1 MVKALAREIE
11 LRKHFLDS
19 QQIDSIYFGGGTPSV
34 LDEKELQ
41 LLLDA
46 IYTNYHV
53 ADHPEITLEANPDDI
68 SPLHLA
74 EWKSMGIN
82 RLSIG
87 VQAFQDKL
95 LQEWNRSHNAIQ
107 SQVSIRLAQDAGFEN
122 ITADLIYGSTL
133 LSDDDWQYNIRMLTE
148 MGIPH
153 ISAYAL
159 TVEEKTALHYQVE
172 KGKTPAPD
180 EEQAARQYAQLQ
192 QQLEE
197 AGYEQYEVSNFA
209 KPGYRSKHNS
219 SYWSGVHYL
228 GIGPSAHSYNGT
240 SRQWNIAHNVQYLES
255 IKQGKLPLET
265 EVLTPAQQYNEIVM
279 TGLRTAEGIDLERIK
294 AIDTSFVDFL
304 EQTAKPFQEQQQLYL
319 TESGNLALYHAFY
332 FLADGIA
339 SALFYVT

>member
-255 IKQGKLPLET
+255 IEQGKLPLET